1 MAGKASIPAPIDRPL
16 SRAYLREFGGWST
29 AYPPGASDPNTLRDM
44 NNCYVTREGA
54 LAVRPGLRPV
64 LLMGGNLFSS
74 STVPAYLHVGK
85 QYDFMRG
92 SFESFYGT
100 DGVRTLLFATARYAP
115 PELGGASANR
125 FNLLAAR
132 YYPGTKRFHIAPA
145 PSVGYPQTWAPS
157 LSDGLQM
164 ASRVHSRMPAY
175 VRHLQVDNKIL
186 STPSEFDPGSS
197 TNTPAQL
204 LTHVGEQRVTK
215 VAEKAYHTPNLSSG
229 IWVRFPNTPLILA
242 GGVPTLPPGAA
253 MPMYATEKN
262 PTDPGDLQDGTLL
275 CAAKFCDFTI
285 GYFYT
290 LSNEFGETPP
300 SKMQVIRARR
310 PPSQWLMKKPN
321 ADGTPSD
328 VDVTDPNLACDQ
340 FVIQLPVPAPFP
352 NESAGLKINVYSCWW
367 SSQAPIPTEG
377 VKIAELPIQG
387 VNTRVLLAHTPLM
400 LDYGTTHP
408 IPNAVDR
415 TNYSVPPHSQQGL
428 VVGDRLVLVGNR
440 DDAALV
446 RWSSNRAGE
455 YFNFSPALGG
465 GYKTLASGNSQRPIA
480 VKLWQNPQSVDTIT
494 ILCDGEDGGSTAW
507 YMSPA
512 EVTGMTGATSIMGF
526 EETTATPG
534 TVAAFGCEVVNQAL
548 YHPLEHQ
555 LMKSTAQNYNINHKS
570 MTDDISNRWVR
581 LRNKSKIVSATLDNR
596 IYYIVDNPDGPTVE
610 NGCRG
615 NEIWVLDVA
624 GPNPTWAR
632 WNIQAH
638 SLKKLKVEDRVY
650 MSVIR
655 PEGIY
660 LLDEDQD
667 HDLMLTD
674 RATGGLSLTSIEW
687 SARTNTQGANRA
699 HDAWAHVQQVTA
711 LFGSFT
717 GKVRYG
723 IRGVDI
729 HGQKIDKSKIFHDM
743 RSHSDARNR
752 PWDIEDQL
760 QIKHDL
766 KEWEFYVG
774 SVTENGIVQSS
785 FGSLVLVQYRYTPV
799 SVNAQ
804 GEFGSV
810 ETFEYTRRTPHT
822 SATTSAPYPL
832 GVPAP
837 YIDTGR

>member
-1 MAGKASIPAPIDRPL
+1 MARAAIPAPIDRPL

-29 AYPPGASDPNTLRDM
+29 AYAPGVSDPNTLRDM
-44 NNCYVTREGA
+44 KDCYVTREGA
-54 LAVRPGLRPV
+54 LSVRPGLRPV
-64 LLMGGNLFSS
+64 LLMGGNLFNT
-74 STVPAYLHVGK
+74 STAQPYLNVGK

-92 SFESFYGT
+92 SFETFYGA
-100 DGVRTLLFATARYAP
+100 DGIRTMLFATARYNVPNAG
-115 PELGGASANR
+115 GGAENR
-125 FNLLAAR
+125 FNLMAAR
-132 YYPGTKRFHIAPA
+132 YGPSSKRFHIVPAPTAGYPDIGAPA
-145 PSVGYPQTWAPS
+145 
-157 LSDGLQM
+157 LSDGLQL
-164 ASRVHSRMPAY
+164 ASMVYTRMPSY

-186 STPSEFDPGSS
+186 STPSEFDAGSS
-197 TNTPAQL
+197 THVPPQL
-204 LTHVGEQRVTK
+204 LTHVGEDRVTK
-215 VAEKAYHTPNLSSG
+215 AAVKAFHTPNLTSG
-229 IWVRFPNTPLILA
+229 IWIRFPNTALILA

-253 MPMYATEKN
+253 MPMYAPEVN
-262 PTDPGDLQDGTLL
+262 PTDPGDLQEGTLL
-275 CAAKFCDFTI
+275 CAAKYCNFSV

-290 LSNEFGETPP
+290 ISNEFGETPP

-321 ADGTPSD
+321 PDGTPSA
-328 VDVTDPNLACDQ
+328 VDVYDPNQACDQ
-340 FVIQLPVPAPFP
+340 FVIQLPVSGLPPID
-352 NESAGLKINVYSCWW
+352 AGMKINVYSCWW
-367 SSQAPIPTEG
+367 SQQAPIPTEG
-377 VKIAELPIQG
+377 VKIAEIPVDAG
-387 VNTRVLLAHTPLM
+387 NTRLLLAHTPLM

-415 TNYSVPPHSQQGL
+415 TDFSVPPHAQQGL

-446 RWSSNRAGE
+446 RWSSNRPGD
-455 YFNFSPALGG
+455 YFNFSPSLGG

-512 EVTGMTGATSIMGF
+512 EVSGMSGATSIMGF

-581 LRNKSKIVSATLDNR
+581 LRNKSKIVSSTLDNR
-596 IYYIVDNPDGPTVE
+596 LYFIVDNPDGPAVE

-632 WNIQAH
+632 WSIQAH

-650 MSVIR
+650 MAVIR

-660 LLDEDQD
+660 LLDEDQGYD
-667 HDLMLTD
+667 TVLTNRVSGTTTR
-674 RATGGLSLTSIEW
+674 RAIPW

-699 HDAWAHVQQVTA
+699 HDAWAHVQQIIVT
-711 LFGSFT
+711 LGSFM

-723 IRGVDI
+723 IRGIDA
-729 HGQKIDKSKIFHDM
+729 HGQKVNVSKVFHDS
-743 RSHSDARNR
+743 RTHSDARNA
-752 PWDIEDQL
+752 PWDVEDFLLIQR
-760 QIKHDL
+760 DL
-766 KEWEFYVG
+766 KEWEFYAEA
-774 SVTENGIVQSS
+774 VTEGGVVQES
-785 FGSLVLVQYRYTPV
+785 FGSINLVQYRYTPS
-799 SVNAQ
+799 SVNIQ

-810 ETFEYTRRTPHT
+810 ESFEYSRRTPI
-822 SATTSAPYPL
+822 SGAAPTSAPYPL

-837 YIDTGR
+837 HVDTGR